1 MSSASPSGGP
11 SASEAGAAANGAAA
25 APARGSGAAV
35 LGLALV
41 AVALWA
47 GTPAATKFAVGTLDG
62 VAVGMLRT
70 LLGAVV
76 ALPLVLLTRLTP
88 PRSAAGRGCLAV
100 SALGGF
106 VLFPLLFSLG
116 MTRTSA
122 SHGALLLAT
131 LPILTGLFAALFER
145 RTPGARW
152 WTGAAIALAGTVM
165 LVDARFGLG
174 SGGASLEGDLLVL
187 LSCVF
192 ASAGYVAGAHAAREA
207 GSWAVTVWG
216 LVIGGFVL
224 APLVPWLIPLAELAA
239 SGLPVWSALIYL
251 ALLSSIVGYAA
262 WYRALALDDIG
273 RTGLIQFT
281 QPVLSVVI
289 AVVLLGETVT
299 WPLAVAGAVIIF
311 GVVLAQRR
319 RDA

>member
-11 SASEAGAAANGAAA
+11 SPAASDGAGIGAK
-25 APARGSGAAV
+25 PAQERGPGAVV
-35 LGLALV
+35 LGLALF

-47 GTPAATKFAVGTLDG
+47 GTPAATKLAVGTLDG

-76 ALPLVLLTRLTP
+76 ALPLVLLTRLAP
-88 PRSAAGRGCLAV
+88 PRSAAGRGYLAV

-122 SHGALLLAT
+122 SHGALLMAV
-131 LPILTGLFAALFER
+131 LPILTGLFAALLER
-145 RTPGARW
+145 RMPAARW
-152 WTGAAIALAGTVM
+152 WWGAAIALAGTVL
-165 LVDARFGLG
+165 LVDARFGLA
-174 SGGASLEGDLLVL
+174 SGGASLVGDLLVL

-207 GSWAVTVWG
+207 GGWAVTVWG
-216 LVIGGFVL
+216 LSVGGLLL
-224 APLVPWLIPLAELAA
+224 APLVPWLLPLAELGATD
-239 SGLPVWSALIYL
+239 LPVWSALIYL
-251 ALLSSIVGYAA
+251 AVLSSIVGYAA

-289 AVVLLGETVT
+289 AMVLLGETVT
-299 WPLAVAGAVIIF
+299 WPLAIAGAVIIF

-319 RDA
+319 RRT

>member
-11 SASEAGAAANGAAA
+11 SPNGSAFGATAARE
-25 APARGSGAAV
+25 RGPGAAV

-47 GTPAATKFAVGTLDG
+47 GTPAVTKLAVGSLDG
-62 VAVGMLRT
+62 IAVGMLRT

-76 ALPLVLLTRLTP
+76 ALPLVLLTRLAP
-88 PRSAAGRGCLAV
+88 PRSAAGRGYLAV

-106 VLFPLLFSLG
+106 VLFPLLFSFG
-116 MTRTSA
+116 MVRTSA
-122 SHGALLLAT
+122 AHGALLLAV
-131 LPILTGLFAALFER
+131 LPILTGLFAALLER
-145 RTPGARW
+145 RMPAARW
-152 WTGAAIALAGTVM
+152 WCGAAIALAGTVL
-165 LVDARFGLG
+165 LVDARFGLA
-174 SGGASLEGDLLVL
+174 SGGASLAGDLLVL

-216 LVIGGFVL
+216 LVVGGLLLVPL
-224 APLVPWLIPLAELAA
+224 APWLIPLAELATA
-239 SGLPVWSALIYL
+239 GLSVWSALIYL
-251 ALLSSIVGYAA
+251 AVLSSIVGYAA

-273 RTGLIQFT
+273 RTGLIQFA
-281 QPVLSVVI
+281 QPVISVAI
-289 AVVLLGETVT
+289 AVVLLGESVT
-299 WPLAVAGAVIIF
+299 WPLAVAGSVIIF

-319 RDA
+319 RRT